1 MKNDEKTFLRLKR
14 LVWGCF
20 SLRYCDSL
28 VIHSDETFALTF
40 VFENDCFKSVVTY
53 RITGHLTPLL
63 CFPSAHILGS
73 RYTRCV
79 VGCSKA

>member
-28 VIHSDETFALTF
+28 VIHSDETFALAFFSLKTMF
-40 VFENDCFKSVVTY
+40 
-53 RITGHLTPLL
+53 
-63 CFPSAHILGS
+63 
-73 RYTRCV
+73 
-79 VGCSKA
+79 

>member
-40 VFENDCFKSVVTY
+40 FFENDVLGVFCCVM
-53 RITGHLTPLL
+53 L
-63 CFPSAHILGS
+63 CVSLG
-73 RYTRCV
+73 CV
-79 VGCSKA
+79 MCMYVCNVNVYYV